1 MVTTPVH
8 DKKNTDEIASINAFK
23 NWCLYAFLGVID
35 SSLLLEKYLE
45 QMRFHYL
52 PIYSTKKSL
61 LIVIGKI

>member
-23 NWCLYAFLGVID
+23 TGAYTPFGVID
-35 SSLLLEKYLE
+35 SSLVSEKYLQ

-52 PIYSTKKSL
+52 QYIPRKSHY
-61 LIVIGKI
+61 